1 MKTKIELVREMIGQ
15 DVMTV
20 EPGRK
25 LVRSVAPHG
34 PYKLLKITR
43 GGLALLE
50 NGKSTFS
57 ASPCNIVVDGY
68 HNGSNRKSC
77 SFCRISK

>member
-15 DVMTV
+15 YVMTT
-20 EPGRK
+20 EPGK
-25 LVRSVAPHG
+25 KMVKSIGPHG

-50 NGKSTFS
+50 KGKSTFTS
-57 ASPCNIVVDGY
+57 SPTNIVVEGY
-68 HNGSNRKSC
+68 HNGSNRKTCSC
-77 SFCRISK
+77 RF